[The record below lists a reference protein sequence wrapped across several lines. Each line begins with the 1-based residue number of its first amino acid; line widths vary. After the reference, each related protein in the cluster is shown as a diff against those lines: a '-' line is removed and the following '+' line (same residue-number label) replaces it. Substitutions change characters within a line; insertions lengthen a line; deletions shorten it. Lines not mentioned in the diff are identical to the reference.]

1 MSQLSIV
8 ILLCCLAVQTFAY
21 FDHGYGHGHGGG
33 GASKVFQKQDGK
45 GNYAFGYNVLD
56 PKGASN
62 YREESGDAWGN
73 KAGSY
78 GLKDKDGR
86 LRIVHYVA
94 DKNGFRVKID
104 SNEPGVASVD
114 SAHAKFNGP
123 DHHGS
128 KVAHVVHHQ
137 KPYHNKHHESHYDDH
152 SSIPAV
158 PALPAIPHVDQP
170 IHPRKE
176 KSDDFEVDIPA
187 LGDILN

>member
-1 MSQLSIV
+1 MSKLSILLV
-8 ILLCCLAVQTFAY
+8 LCCLSLQVFAY
-21 FDHGYGHGHGGG
+21 DHGHGHGGG

-128 KVAHVVHHQ
+128 KVAHISHQ
-137 KPYHNKHHESHYDDH
+137 KPYVHHEPRYDEH
-152 SSIPAV
+152 RSVV
-158 PALPAIPHVDQP
+158 PSVPVVPSLPSIPHVEKP
-170 IHPRKE
+170 SYPMEK
-176 KSDDFEVDIPA
+176 KSDEFDVDIPA